1 MTVKRIIYRIIFL
14 GLTILIIPA
23 LPILIIFLGIS
34 SPEYVIYGTLNLDV
48 SQSVSTWE
56 IYTSFLKHILMFDFG
71 TSTSSGQLVI
81 HEVVTALGESLKS
94 IIIALFLSYIIGTIA
109 GVFSAKS
116 RRLRKLWNRM
126 EFIFYIPM
134 IVFSY
139 LVLYLLDFTG
149 INFLSNIRY
158 VFAGLILSIY
168 PFYIVSKSMNK
179 TIADV
184 KNSDFFSFHRSC
196 GFEENQ
202 IWKKFCKR
210 FVIVDYLSFFE
221 NLLIFMFGFIFF
233 VETPF
238 GIHGMGYRF
247 VLAIQRF
254 DYSVIIGFCIFSI
267 ILFSIIGILVETIKM
282 RIDPRVSYE

>member
-1 MTVKRIIYRIIFL
+1 
-14 GLTILIIPA
+14 
-23 LPILIIFLGIS
+23 
-34 SPEYVIYGTLNLDV
+34 
-48 SQSVSTWE
+48 
-56 IYTSFLKHILMFDFG
+56 MFDFG
-71 TSTSSGQLVI
+71 ISTSSGQLVI

-94 IIIALFLSYIIGTIA
+94 IIIALLFSYTIGTAA
-109 GVFSAKS
+109 GIFSAKS

-149 INFLSNIRY
+149 IDFLSNIRY
-158 VFAGLILSIY
+158 VFAGLVLSIY
-168 PFYIVSKSMNK
+168 PFYIVSKSVDK
-179 TIADV
+179 TIAEI
-184 KNSDFFSFHRSC
+184 KNSDFFSFHKSC
-196 GFEENQ
+196 GFEESQ

-254 DYSVIIGFCIFSI
+254 DYPVIIGFCIFSI
-267 ILFSIIGILVETIKM
+267 ILFSVIGILIETIKM